1 LAVIQCGLERLLTH
15 LLTEKPRPRSF
26 GLWLKDTTG
35 HPFMKAAPFDYV
47 LAQDMDEALSLIDQH
62 GPEAKLIAGGQ
73 SLVPMMAMRLARP
86 QWLVDIN
93 RLSEL
98 KQLDMHAKHVLI
110 GAGVRQRDLEF
121 NTQLYQHVPLL
132 KHALSWVGHIQTR
145 NRGTLGGSLVY
156 ADPSA
161 ELPLSALILNAKI
174 HLQSKNAGAREVLA
188 EDFFL
193 GPMFTAIADNECLSA
208 IEWPIWSGPHI
219 GVAFEETAIRKGDF
233 AMASAACQ
241 IQLDRSGVIK
251 RVSFG
256 LGGVDGTPR
265 VFPHL
270 ATQMMGQKISDLS
283 MQDIAQ
289 AAIQEC
295 DPSSDMHASSAY
307 RKHLAQTLLCRATHQ
322 AAQMAQGHESTS
334 PH

>member
-1 LAVIQCGLERLLTH
+1 
-15 LLTEKPRPRSF
+15 
-26 GLWLKDTTG
+26 
-35 HPFMKAAPFDYV
+35 MKAAPFDYV
-47 LAQDMDEALSLIDQH
+47 LAQDLDEALSLIDEH
-62 GPEAKLIAGGQ
+62 GPDAKLIAGGQ

-86 QWLVDIN
+86 QLLVDIN

-98 KQLDMHAKHVLI
+98 KHLDIQSDRVSI
-110 GAGVRQRDLEF
+110 GAGVRQRDVEF
-121 NTQLYQHVPLL
+121 NAQLHQHVPLL
-132 KHALSWVGHIQTR
+132 KHALAWVGHIQTR
-145 NRGTLGGSLVY
+145 NRGTIGGSLAY

-161 ELPLSALILNAKI
+161 ELPLSALLLNAKI
-174 HLQSKNAGAREVLA
+174 HLKSKTGGEREVMA

-193 GPMFTAIADNECLSA
+193 GPMFTEIADNECLST
-208 IEWPIWSGPHI
+208 IEWPIWAGANV

-241 IQLDRSGVIK
+241 IQLDPAGVIQ

-270 ATQMMGQKISDLS
+270 ATQMVGQKISDLTLS
-283 MQDIAQ
+283 DIAQ

-295 DPSSDMHASSAY
+295 DPGSDMHASSAY
-307 RKHLAQTLLCRATHQ
+307 RKHLAQALLCRVTHQ
-322 AAQMAQGHESTS
+322 AAEQALGRTINFKH
-334 PH
+334 